1 MHIHSLQVKNYRGIQ
16 DLSLE
21 FDPDKKV
28 QVLVGV
34 NGVGKSALLECL
46 AIMLSTFTERVKG
59 YASKARQ
66 FTDDDIS
73 NSENWLQAYVS
84 VHHTGS
90 SFSWGVVRNRTGA
103 GANKSDQ
110 KSELDRLNSLTRDL
124 AEQVA
129 AGDSVNL
136 PLAVYYNVRRAV
148 VEPPMRVHDSLK
160 YKPTD
165 AYFEA
170 LNSTSSEFNGFFKWF
185 RRQEDLENELRRDDS
200 HYRDVL
206 LETVRQAVSAFMTGF
221 DNLRIRRKPL
231 RMTVDKDGCELNIKQ
246 LSDGEKCL
254 LALVGD
260 LARRLAI
267 ANPLL
272 PDKLEG
278 DGVVLIDEIDLHLH
292 PRWQRMVVEQ
302 LSKTFVNCQFVLS
315 THSPQILGHLEPE
328 SVWVLR
334 RDIYGNTEVIHPRMT
349 YGMDSNRM
357 LEQVMDSTERKPE
370 IKEKLQH
377 LFRLLDEDLD
387 AARQHLAKL
396 SVQLEKNG
404 NHPDLVRARAVLSR
418 MEMLGK

>member
-1 MHIHSLQVKNYRGIQ
+1 MHIHRLQVKNYRGIQ

-21 FDPDKKV
+21 FHPHEKV

-46 AIMLSTFTERVKG
+46 AIMLSTFTERVRG
-59 YASKARQ
+59 DSRKARQ

-73 NSENWLQAYVS
+73 IMETWMQADIRVEQS
-84 VHHTGS
+84 GEPL
-90 SFSWGVVRNRTGA
+90 SWGVVKNRTRA
-103 GANKSDQ
+103 KKSDQ
-110 KSELDRLNSLTRDL
+110 RSELENLNEVTKPLSEMLKTGEPID
-124 AEQVA
+124 
-129 AGDSVNL
+129 L
-136 PLAVYYNVRRAV
+136 PLAVFYNVRRAV
-148 VEPPMRVHDSLK
+148 VEPPMRVRDARG
-160 YKPTD
+160 YNPED
-165 AYFEA
+165 AYEMA
-170 LNSTSSEFNGFFKWF
+170 LDNTSSEFKGFFKWF
-185 RRQEDLENELRRDDS
+185 RGQEDLENELRRDDPL
-200 HYRDVL
+200 YRDPL
-206 LETVRQAVSAFMTGF
+206 LETVRQAISEFMVGF
-221 DNLRIRRKPL
+221 KNLRIRRAPL

-267 ANPLL
+267 GNPQL
-272 PDKLEG
+272 PDKLQG

-302 LSKTFVNCQFVLS
+302 LSKTFVNCQFILS

-334 RDIYGNTEVIHPRMT
+334 RDIYGNTEAIHPRMT

-396 SVQLEKNG
+396 SVKLEKNG